1 MLRIALALTV
11 LFVAPA
17 ALVQQAH
24 APASPPV
31 GPDWTKVNV
40 TTTDLG
46 NRTYMLSNG
55 MSGNVTIAVGDD
67 GIIMVDAQ
75 HAPMHEK
82 LKAAIAAVSP
92 QPVKFLI
99 NTHIHGDHT
108 GGNLPFAKDGVTIVA
123 HENVKKRLAAGT
135 TSNISGQPNPPVAA
149 EALPGRTY
157 AGDSTSVEVK
167 GRVAQLKHHPRAHTD
182 GDTYIYFADAN
193 VLSTGDTFN
202 NGRYQ
207 NADWV
212 NGGNLKGMIAVADA
226 YLAIG
231 ASLDRPELN
240 GRAWN
245 AGWGKPIPVIDLV
258 RTLIEVSGREVEP
271 DVRGQGTPHGEID
284 RQYLDSTAIREQ
296 LGWEPQWGIER
307 GLAAAWEWYERRCS

>member
-1 MLRIALALTV
+1 
-11 LFVAPA
+11 
-17 ALVQQAH
+17 
-24 APASPPV
+24 
-31 GPDWTKVNV
+31 
-40 TTTDLG
+40 
-46 NRTYMLSNG
+46 
-55 MSGNVTIAVGDD
+55 
-67 GIIMVDAQ
+67 
-75 HAPMHEK
+75 MHEK

-108 GGNLPFAKDGVTIVA
+108 GGNALFGKDGVTIVA

-135 TSNISGQPNPPVAA
+135 TSNMSGQAVPPVAT
-149 EALPGRTY
+149 EAVPTRTY
-157 AGDSTSVEVK
+157 AGDSTIVEVK

-207 NADWV
+207 NSDWV

-231 ASLDRPELN
+231 NDQTKIVPGHGPLANKAQLKEFRDMMATSLDRMTKLITDKKVNSEAEAIEL
-240 GRAWN
+240 
-245 AGWGKPIPVIDLV
+245 KPFTDLDPKWAANEQAARNWV
-258 RTLIEVSGREVEP
+258 RIVYNSAKANLN
-271 DVRGQGTPHGEID
+271 
-284 RQYLDSTAIREQ
+284 
-296 LGWEPQWGIER
+296 
-307 GLAAAWEWYERRCS
+307 

>member
-1 MLRIALALTV
+1 MLRAALALTV

-17 ALVQQAH
+17 ALAQQVP
-24 APASPPV
+24 APATPPV

-55 MSGNVTIAVGDD
+55 MSGNVTIAAGDD
-67 GIIMVDAQ
+67 GVIMVDGQ

-82 LKAAIAAVSP
+82 LKAAVAAVSP

-108 GGNLPFAKDGVTIVA
+108 GGNLAFAKDGVTIVA

-135 TSNISGQPNPPVAA
+135 TSNMSGQPNPPFAA
-149 EALPGRTY
+149 EALPSRTY
-157 AGDSTSVEVK
+157 SGDSTTVEVK

-193 VLSTGDTFN
+193 VLSTGDTFA

-207 NADWV
+207 NSDWV
-212 NGGNLKGMIAVADA
+212 NGGNLKGMIVLADI
-226 YLAIG
+226 YLGVGNDQTKIVPGHGPLANKAQLKEFRDMMATSLERMTKLITDKKVNSEAEAIE
-231 ASLDRPELN
+231 AKPFTDLDPKWAANEQAARNWVRIVYNSAKANLN
-240 GRAWN
+240 
-245 AGWGKPIPVIDLV
+245 
-258 RTLIEVSGREVEP
+258 
-271 DVRGQGTPHGEID
+271 
-284 RQYLDSTAIREQ
+284 
-296 LGWEPQWGIER
+296 
-307 GLAAAWEWYERRCS
+307 

>member
-1 MLRIALALTV
+1 MLRTALALTV
-11 LFVAPA
+11 LFVAPS
-17 ALVQQAH
+17 ALAQQAPLS
-24 APASPPV
+24 ATPPV

-55 MSGNVTIAVGDD
+55 MSGNVTVAVGDD
-67 GIIMVDAQ
+67 GVIMVDGQ

-108 GGNLPFAKDGVTIVA
+108 GGNLAFAKDGATIVA

-135 TSNISGQPNPPVAA
+135 TSNMTGQPTPPYPA
-149 EALPGRTY
+149 EALPSRTY
-157 AGDSTSVEVK
+157 SGDGTTVEVK

-207 NADWV
+207 NSDWV
-212 NGGNLKGMIAVADA
+212 NGGNLKGMIALADI
-226 YLAIG
+226 YLGVGNDQTKIVPGHGPLANKAQLKEFRDMMATSLERMTKLITDKKVNSEAEAIE
-231 ASLDRPELN
+231 AKPFTDLDPKWAANEQAARNWVRIVYNSAKANLN
-240 GRAWN
+240 
-245 AGWGKPIPVIDLV
+245 
-258 RTLIEVSGREVEP
+258 
-271 DVRGQGTPHGEID
+271 
-284 RQYLDSTAIREQ
+284 
-296 LGWEPQWGIER
+296 
-307 GLAAAWEWYERRCS
+307 

>member
-1 MLRIALALTV
+1 MLRVAFALTV
-11 LFVAPA
+11 LFVASA
-17 ALVQQAH
+17 ALAQQAP
-24 APASPPV
+24 APATPPV

-40 TTTDLG
+40 TTIDLG

-67 GIIMVDAQ
+67 GVIMVDAQ

-82 LKAAIAAVSP
+82 LRAAIAAVSP

-135 TSNISGQPNPPVAA
+135 TSNISGQPNPPVAP
-149 EALPGRTY
+149 EALPSRTY
-157 AGDSTSVEVK
+157 SGDGTMVEVK

-182 GDTYIYFADAN
+182 GDTYVYFADAN
-193 VLSTGDTFN
+193 VLATGDTFN

-207 NADWV
+207 NSDWV
-212 NGGNLKGMIAVADA
+212 NGGNLKGMIALADI
-226 YLAIG
+226 YLGIG
-231 ASLDRPELN
+231 NDQTKIVPGHGPLANKAQLKEFRDMMATSLDRMTKLITDKKVNSEAEAIEL
-240 GRAWN
+240 
-245 AGWGKPIPVIDLV
+245 KPFTDLDPKWAANEQAARNWIRIV
-258 RTLIEVSGREVEP
+258 YNSAKAN
-271 DVRGQGTPHGEID
+271 
-284 RQYLDSTAIREQ
+284 LD
-296 LGWEPQWGIER
+296 
-307 GLAAAWEWYERRCS
+307 